1 MRVVGAD
8 LHDNKRGSPRKDE
21 ANHLTHLV
29 THLLTHWLTQKATI
43 HNILSILN
51 AKINRLWILRRDY
64 RGRYTILDPSSSSS
78 NVSKVSRFTGDPL
91 SHDRSLVV
99 SSINSNSL
107 GGIRNAREIGRRWL
121 SLESL

>member
-51 AKINRLWILRRDY
+51 AKIITAYGFYAAITEEGTRFWIRLPPPQTFQKSL
-64 RGRYTILDPSSSSS
+64 
-78 NVSKVSRFTGDPL
+78 VSRETLCRTIDL
-91 SHDRSLVV
+91 SSF
-99 SSINSNSL
+99 
-107 GGIRNAREIGRRWL
+107 RR
-121 SLESL
+121 